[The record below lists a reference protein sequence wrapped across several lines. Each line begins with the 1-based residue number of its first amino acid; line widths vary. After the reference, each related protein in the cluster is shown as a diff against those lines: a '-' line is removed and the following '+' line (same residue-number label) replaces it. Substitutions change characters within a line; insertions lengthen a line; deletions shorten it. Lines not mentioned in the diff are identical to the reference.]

1 MKQFFLEFICLAVAA
16 LVIFELIGMFFPE
29 NTLSFEGAIYTS
41 LGISAVYCIAKA
53 LENGYSEDAVDE

>member
-29 NTLSFEGAIYTS
+29 NTLSFEGAI
-41 LGISAVYCIAKA
+41 IHH
-53 LENGYSEDAVDE
+53 

>member
-1 MKQFFLEFICLAVAA
+1 
-16 LVIFELIGMFFPE
+16 MFFPE

-53 LENGYSEDAVDE
+53 LENGYGEDAVDE